1 MGKRGPKAPPA
12 PDPQAT
18 ARATQVGYFGPGG
31 EQIRFGTQSAD
42 GGFTGRDNVDA
53 YQVIESPFQQQFRQG
68 SEGLMSNLLGN
79 ISGQGFA
86 NLPNSIDYSEFGN
99 LPSESDFEGSAQTA
113 SKAAFDRQMAL
124 LRPEFDTR
132 QRRLD
137 QQLADQGLPVGSEA
151 FADSQGT
158 LGRQINEAQLLAASQ
173 ADAAGRQEAQR
184 QLANAL
190 GIRNQRIQERMSNID
205 LGAQNRQQILSE
217 LGGLTGLQFAQ
228 PNRTPSF
235 NQGAASAIN
244 SAYGNQLA
252 ASQAGRRDYS
262 GIGQLLGTGIQAYT
276 AFCSESIK
284 ENKQEID
291 KDQILDAV
299 KEMRVEEWNY
309 IGDDTKHISP
319 YAEEW
324 QSKTGL
330 GDGKTINIID
340 AFGILMAS
348 VQAIANKVD
357 KLEARLNA

>member
-1 MGKRGPKAPPA
+1 MGKKSKAPAA

-31 EQIRFGTQSAD
+31 EQIRFGLQSAD
-42 GGFTGRDNVDA
+42 GGFSARDNVDA
-53 YQVIESPFQQQFRQG
+53 YQVIESPFQQQFRMG
-68 SEGLMSNLLGN
+68 SEGLMSQLLNN

-86 NLPNSIDYSEFGN
+86 NIPNSIDFSQVGD
-99 LPSESDFEGSAQTA
+99 LPTIDQFEPAAQTA

-151 FADSQGT
+151 FSDSQGT
-158 LGRQINEAQLLAASQ
+158 LGRQINEAQSLAASQ
-173 ADAAGRQEAQR
+173 ADAIGRQEAQR

-190 GIRNQRIQERMSNID
+190 SLRQQRIQDQLQNID
-205 LGAQNRQQILSE
+205 LGAQNRQQILAE

-228 PNRTPSF
+228 PQRTPTF

-244 SAYGNQLA
+244 SAYGNQVA
-252 ASQAGRRDYS
+252 AAQARRPDFA
-262 GIGQLLGTGIQAYT
+262 GIGSLVGGFGTL
-276 AFCSESIK
+276 FCSESIK

-291 KDQILDAV
+291 KEQVLEAV
-299 KEMRVEEWNY
+299 KDMRVEEWNY
-309 IGDDTKHISP
+309 IGDGTKHISP

-324 QSKTGL
+324 QAKTGL

-340 AFGILMAS
+340 AFGVLMAS
-348 VQAIANKVD
+348 VQAIATKVD